1 MADNKTS
8 HTDEGLQDNEQIE
21 QAILALQQQP
31 SQEMLA
37 HALTVLRRRMLAHG
51 QLIVAVEPP
60 VGDNQMRLQA
70 IQTDDGKKWWTAFT
84 SFDEEIKG
92 GGSVMSTF
100 LTDIEKLFTS
110 ALSVEEIDGVIIN
123 PWNRTLMLDKN
134 LSKDTLN
141 IKVRYL
147 NEQAYAMS
155 VYITLYQKRL
165 KEASNKNKPLVTQ
178 FFKQATIDH
187 KAFKDADT
195 EFTLAYYNTPDV
207 PTPFCLDCDWVST
220 LAFIRSI
227 DWSKL

>member
-1 MADNKTS
+1 M
-8 HTDEGLQDNEQIE
+8 
-21 QAILALQQQP
+21 QQQP

-134 LSKDTLN
+134 L
-141 IKVRYL
+141 IRIVRG
-147 NEQAYAMS
+147 
-155 VYITLYQKRL
+155 
-165 KEASNKNKPLVTQ
+165 
-178 FFKQATIDH
+178 
-187 KAFKDADT
+187 
-195 EFTLAYYNTPDV
+195 
-207 PTPFCLDCDWVST
+207 
-220 LAFIRSI
+220 
-227 DWSKL
+227 

>member
-21 QAILALQQQP
+21 QAILALQQQQ

-70 IQTDDGKKWWTAFT
+70 IQTDDGKKWWAAFT
-84 SFDEEIKG
+84 SFGEELKG

-100 LTDIEKLFTS
+100 LTDIEKLFLS
-110 ALSVEEIDGVIIN
+110 ALSVEEIEGVIIN

-134 LSKDTLN
+134 L
-141 IKVRYL
+141 IRIVRG
-147 NEQAYAMS
+147 
-155 VYITLYQKRL
+155 
-165 KEASNKNKPLVTQ
+165 
-178 FFKQATIDH
+178 
-187 KAFKDADT
+187 
-195 EFTLAYYNTPDV
+195 
-207 PTPFCLDCDWVST
+207 
-220 LAFIRSI
+220 
-227 DWSKL
+227 

>member
-51 QLIVAVEPP
+51 QLIVEPP

-70 IQTDDGKKWWTAFT
+70 IQTDDGKKWWAAFT
-84 SFDEEIKG
+84 SFGEELKG

-100 LTDIEKLFTS
+100 LTDIEKLFLS
-110 ALSVEEIDGVIIN
+110 ALSVEEIEGVIIN

-134 LSKDTLN
+134 L
-141 IKVRYL
+141 IRIVRG
-147 NEQAYAMS
+147 
-155 VYITLYQKRL
+155 
-165 KEASNKNKPLVTQ
+165 
-178 FFKQATIDH
+178 
-187 KAFKDADT
+187 
-195 EFTLAYYNTPDV
+195 
-207 PTPFCLDCDWVST
+207 
-220 LAFIRSI
+220 
-227 DWSKL
+227 